1 MLNVDDSDFT
11 KDHREYLRDWA
22 ENLGVSVERLL
33 GRIVKATCRG
43 GVTLRPPFAGDV
55 GIVLSLGKSLP
66 LVAACCMIQS

>member
-33 GRIVKATCRG
+33 GRIVKATCEG
-43 GVTLRPPFAGDV
+43 DFYVEKAPEDRPDDR
-55 GIVLSLGKSLP
+55 
-66 LVAACCMIQS
+66 